1 MTGQFIPKW
10 TGLISCFFP
19 SMRWR
24 SQPFWEGFKL
34 KPFTYYAFGAGGWR
48 GVKQKRVCQLEH
60 ALSSLCC
67 ALGLGIQAGFYICE
81 ALKLKFLKV
90 PLNSYV
96 CPKSKR
102 LWSWLTASSEAWRWL
117 HLLPPRPLHATGGC
131 RANRC
136 SPFRGQPVNPW
147 YPWMTWDWCS
157 WTALICGSLKP
168 S

>member
-1 MTGQFIPKW
+1 M
-10 TGLISCFFP
+10 FFP
-19 SMRWR
+19 IHEMTIPTLLGRVQTKTVHVLRIRGWGMAWGGAKNVYVNLNMLWL
-24 SQPFWEGFKL
+24 FML
-34 KPFTYYAFGAGGWR
+34 CVGAGD
-48 GVKQKRVCQLEH
+48 
-60 ALSSLCC
+60 SS
-67 ALGLGIQAGFYICE
+67 GFLHTRS
-81 ALKLKFLKV
+81 LKTKL